1 MGNACGNF
9 DSRIIEIGQYKI
21 KTKKAL
27 ARGGYGFVY
36 LVQDMSKHQ
45 YALKILGRANAEAKK
60 YF

>member
-1 MGNACGNF
+1 METLILVLLKLVN
-9 DSRIIEIGQYKI
+9 I
-21 KTKKAL
+21 KLKLKKL
-27 ARGGYGFVY
+27 WQGGYGFVY